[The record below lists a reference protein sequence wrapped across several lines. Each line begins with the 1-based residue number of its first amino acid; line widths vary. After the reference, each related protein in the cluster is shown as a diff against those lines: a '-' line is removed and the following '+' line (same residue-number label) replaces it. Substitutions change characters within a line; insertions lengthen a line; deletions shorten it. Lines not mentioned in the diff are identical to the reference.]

1 MLLNPLLRRQS
12 LFIVILL
19 KTLLLHQLRLIF
31 IPNEALSAAADSAS
45 HNKQT
50 NIPMWGKKMF
60 FFSSSK
66 AAQSF
71 YLCCFAAMQH
81 VFVCL
86 TPMILTCRF

>member
-31 IPNEALSAAADSAS
+31 IPNEALGAAAASAS

-50 NIPMWGKKMF
+50 NIPMWRKKNVVF
-60 FFSSSK
+60 F
-66 AAQSF
+66 
-71 YLCCFAAMQH
+71 CF
-81 VFVCL
+81 F
-86 TPMILTCRF
+86 